1 MFRFS
6 RWEIRAWSEEQPD
19 ICVDLNSWQ
28 CSDANPSASA
38 KDPLLGMEET
48 YQRSKTINLDFNANS
63 KEKMRRERMRGRVTD
78 WDNSTASDHIMHCS
92 TDQHKLYIY
101 IYIETHKIIQKIQTV
116 QISNELREIH
126 LSYFDMLHFIGLYSM
141 QLVFRLVLDFSCQE
155 NSFSYVELS
164 TSQLSSDKSLMYS
177 AVLYLCLLSESFWL
191 QLVMDQNCLWRK
203 RTGTMISRTRRKRE
217 QF

>member
-101 IYIETHKIIQKIQTV
+101 IYWNTQDNPKNTDCPDQQWTKRDSFELFWHASFYRALLNAV
-116 QISNELREIH
+116 SFQISVGFFMSRKLIFLCGTVHISIKFRQKLDVQCSLVPLSFVRKLLTAAGHGSELPVEKKNR
-126 LSYFDMLHFIGLYSM
+126 DN
-141 QLVFRLVLDFSCQE
+141 DF
-155 NSFSYVELS
+155 
-164 TSQLSSDKSLMYS
+164 
-177 AVLYLCLLSESFWL
+177 
-191 QLVMDQNCLWRK
+191 
-203 RTGTMISRTRRKRE
+203 
-217 QF
+217 